1 MKRIRRTSRSRRS
14 GFTLIEMLVAAAVAA
29 FITAAAATMIN
40 GIANASTNAAEYR
53 AAKSEGMASMQRITK
68 RIRSARALG
77 EITPTSMMLWEEDMD
92 GDDVIDDI
100 ELAKLEYVSEDKTI
114 VRTTK
119 DKSLLESLG
128 LAALA
133 NDVGL
138 NPLLD
143 SSLFTSI
150 LGGSTTSEVIVEGV
164 EQLAFNGYPANT
176 DARIVN
182 ITFEKP
188 ITDDKLVFRDAASPR
203 APADYLFVNDAKELD
218 EESGRWV
225 RKEESRWTGYSD
237 VRGETVTYPSN

>member
-1 MKRIRRTSRSRRS
+1 MKRIGTTNRYRRS

-68 RIRSARALG
+68 RIRAARALG
-77 EITPTSMMLWEEDMD
+77 EVTPTSLMLWEEDMD
-92 GDDVIDDI
+92 GDDVIDDV
-100 ELAKLEYVSEDKTI
+100 ELAKLEYVSGDKTI

-119 DKSLLESLG
+119 DKSLLASLG

-150 LGGSTTSEVIVEGV
+150 LGGSTTTETIAEGV
-164 EQLAFNGYPANT
+164 EQLTFNGSPANT
-176 DARIVN
+176 DARIIN

-188 ITDDKLVFRDAASPR
+188 MTDDKLVFRDAASPR
-203 APADYLFVNDAKELD
+203 ASGDYLFVDEAKVLD

-225 RKEESRWTGYSD
+225 RKEESRWTGYTD
-237 VRGETVTYPSN
+237 LKGETVTFPSK